1 MQERDSSGTKKPLVV
16 FAGRSN
22 VGKSSTIRALTGVK
36 LRVGKKP
43 GSTRRERK
51 VDLGPV
57 MLVDIPG
64 FGYMSGTSKTD
75 IEKMKVDVIQQLEE
89 WSEDIVLGVL
99 VLDISIFREIAE
111 RWERR
116 REIPIDVEFYTFL
129 HELADNVLVVANKV
143 DKVKK
148 KDRHDE
154 LEFLRYK
161 LIAAVPTVEPLI
173 VPISA
178 SREQGIGELRAIMTE
193 MIQAT
198 ELGSPQW

>member
-1 MQERDSSGTKKPLVV
+1 MQERDNSGTKKPLVV

-51 VDLGPV
+51 VDLGSV

-75 IEKMKVDVIQQLEE
+75 IEKMKVNLVQQLEE
-89 WSEDIVLGVL
+89 WSDDIILGVL

-111 RWERR
+111 RWESRG
-116 REIPIDVEFYTFL
+116 EIPIDVEFYTFL
-129 HELADNVLVVANKV
+129 NEIANNVLVIANKI

-148 KDRHDE
+148 KNRHDE

-161 LIAAVPTVEPLI
+161 LIASMPTVEPLI
-173 VPISA
+173 MPISA
-178 SREQGIGELRAIMTE
+178 SREQGIGQLRGIITE
-193 MIQAT
+193 MIQAAG
-198 ELGSPQW
+198 LGSPRW

>member
-1 MQERDSSGTKKPLVV
+1 
-16 FAGRSN
+16 
-22 VGKSSTIRALTGVK
+22 GKSSTIRALTGVK

-43 GSTRRERK
+43 GSTKRESR

-57 MLVDIPG
+57 LLVDIPG
-64 FGYMSGTSKTD
+64 FGYMSGTSKVD
-75 IEKMKVDVIQQLEE
+75 IERMKVSVVRQIEE
-89 WSEDIVLGVL
+89 WSDDILLGVL
-99 VLDISIFREIAE
+99 VLDISIFRELAE

-116 REIPIDVEFYTFL
+116 GEIPVDVEFYTFL
-129 HELADNVLVVANKV
+129 GEIADSVLVVANKI

-148 KDRHDE
+148 RERHDE

-178 SREQGIGELRAIMTE
+178 SKEQGIGQLKAIMTE
-193 MIQAT
+193 IIQDAG
-198 ELGSPQW
+198 LGNPHW

>member
-1 MQERDSSGTKKPLVV
+1 MQEHGNSGTKKPLVV

-51 VDLGPV
+51 VDLGSV

-75 IEKMKVDVIQQLEE
+75 IEKMKVNVVQQLEE
-89 WSEDIVLGVL
+89 WSDDILLGVL

-111 RWERR
+111 RWESRG
-116 REIPIDVEFYTFL
+116 EIPIDVEFYTFL
-129 HELADNVLVVANKV
+129 NEIADNVLVIANKI
-143 DKVKK
+143 DKLKK
-148 KDRHDE
+148 KNRHDE

-161 LIAAVPTVEPLI
+161 LIAAMPTVEPLI
-173 VPISA
+173 MPISA
-178 SREQGIGELRAIMTE
+178 SREQGIEQLREVMTE
-193 MIQAT
+193 MIQAAGF
-198 ELGSPQW
+198 GSPQW

>member
-1 MQERDSSGTKKPLVV
+1 VV

>member
-1 MQERDSSGTKKPLVV
+1 MQEHGNSGTKKPLVV

-43 GSTRRERK
+43 GSTKRERK
-51 VDLGPV
+51 VDLGSV

-75 IEKMKVDVIQQLEE
+75 IENMKVDVVQQLEE
-89 WSEDIVLGVL
+89 WSDDILLGVL
-99 VLDISIFREIAE
+99 VLDISIFREIAQ
-111 RWERR
+111 RWESRG
-116 REIPIDVEFYTFL
+116 EIPIDVEFYTFL
-129 HELADNVLVVANKV
+129 NEIADSVLVIANKI

-148 KDRHDE
+148 RNRHDE

-161 LIAAVPTVEPLI
+161 LIASLPTVEPLI
-173 VPISA
+173 MPISA
-178 SREQGIGELRAIMTE
+178 SREQGIGQLRNAMTE
-193 MIQAT
+193 MIQAAG
-198 ELGSPQW
+198 LGNPQW